1 MSSTGAVP
9 VPDVVLLWTEEGV
22 PVLPDGRARRDVA
35 IFKLLSHS
43 HSHSL
48 ALLPKTRLFW

>member
-35 IFKLLSHS
+35 IFKLLPP

-48 ALLPKTRLFW
+48 ALLSKTRLF